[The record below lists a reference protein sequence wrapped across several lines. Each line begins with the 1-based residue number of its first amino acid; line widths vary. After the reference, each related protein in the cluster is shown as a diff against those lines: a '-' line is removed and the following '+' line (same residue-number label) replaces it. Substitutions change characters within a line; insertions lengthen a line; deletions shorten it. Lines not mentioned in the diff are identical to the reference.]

1 MREKS
6 VVPTNLLS
14 WPRCNGLLPD
24 QRLILMWLWA
34 SPYLS
39 SAGCGLVP
47 LPAAA
52 ATLGLDVA
60 ALAGGIGTLQKAG
73 LIEFDEETGEIAIV
87 DWLRFHTFNSPV
99 GKKCF
104 AADLAKVQSERLK
117 NMITEKSKTYFP
129 TATATA
135 TATTSTTITEAAAAP
150 LEPAASAASA
160 SLSCSCMS
168 SCMSM
173 PAGKAADKKAR
184 RVRQSGLVVWTADD
198 EAEALRLEANTPA
211 DRLAA
216 AVAAASAHGDPL
228 PGRVGA
234 ALAGRSGA
242 VLLPPATAGASD
254 PERERKMLE
263 FQARYPGARFV
274 NQARSQPP
282 PATALK
288 PSRATQ
294 PPRRHPAPHYASS
307 SAFARHVRV
316 SRRFDALFP
325 NRIRIPIGVGWR

>member
-6 VVPTNLLS
+6 VIPTNLLS

-60 ALAGGIGTLQKAG
+60 ALAGGIKTLEEAG
-73 LIEFDEETGEIAIV
+73 LVLFDEETGELAIV

-117 NMITEKSKTYFP
+117 NMIVEKSKTYFP

-135 TATTSTTITEAAAAP
+135 TATTNTTITEAAAPTAP

-160 SLSCSCMS
+160 SLSFVNSNS
-168 SCMSM
+168 KPTRM
-173 PAGKAADKKAR
+173 PAGRGDDKKAR
-184 RVRQSGLVVWTADD
+184 RVRASGIVTWTQED
-198 EAEALRLEANTPA
+198 EEEALRLEAGTTA

-216 AVAAASAHGDPL
+216 AVAAASDHGDPL

-242 VLLPPATAGASD
+242 VLLPPSAND
-254 PERERKMLE
+254 DDERERKMRE
-263 FQARYPGARFV
+263 FQARFPGARFV
-274 NQARSQPP
+274 NQ
-282 PATALK
+282 PADRERKLQEFRKKYPGAE
-288 PSRATQ
+288 
-294 PPRRHPAPHYASS
+294 
-307 SAFARHVRV
+307 FA
-316 SRRFDALFP
+316 
-325 NRIRIPIGVGWR
+325 N